1 MALTKISTGGVK
13 DDAASQAKI
22 ADEAIDEARLQV
34 SNAGTNGQF
43 LQKSSGT
50 GGLTWATVDTNLSS
64 DTTPQLGGDV
74 DTNDHNI
81 EFKDRNG
88 TDDANVL
95 NFGAGDDMRLYSDG
109 TNGYLQADTE
119 LRIGTASSTTN
130 AVFTSTKFDFRQDV
144 DITNSKKLGIGGSYG
159 SSGQVLTSGGSG
171 AAPSWAAVPPA
182 GNTFT
187 AVANGSIANNKA
199 VKLDT
204 DGKVSQIAES
214 VTNHSVPTKIGSGS
228 DTAIVQFTLNDK
240 YAQWMRIA
248 RISDTQYAC
257 LWWSS
262 VDEKIRSRIFTVN
275 GESFS
280 VHTPL
285 TDTPEMQELA
295 TDEYAR
301 DLDIVYD
308 SNRSK
313 LLAVWTDSNHHCVA
327 KVGTVSGTGTS
338 ATITWDSSTTT
349 IRSGSSSSKTRN
361 NCLVWNE
368 DLNNFGYFYYTD
380 ASPDKYYGKIVT
392 INSSGG
398 IELGTELDLTFSN
411 DDFPIGT
418 IYSLDAVYDTT
429 NNRFGVWLSAIDS
442 NSTTRYRG
450 MGVCLSASGSGTS
463 AALTKQSG
471 HQGNI
476 AYWRLVTSYNHSKYA
491 HFKCCYIPE
500 NDLVAVTYQD
510 TADWKVKMRF
520 FQSND
525 TNVDFNFGSETT
537 FLEPTGNT
545 TMGLWSMVYSPGINK
560 PVVFYVDTDGKLYSF
575 ILNIS
580 GNTHSAT
587 YTKSNITTLHSNTDW
602 YRKSAAGWNSQ
613 STNMQRAVA
622 SASGGQ
628 LFFPCINGSSISN
641 RESYIVSAKV
651 QDVTPNFTA
660 ADTYVGFADA
670 AYTNGQTVTVKTYG
684 NNVSTLSGLTIGS
697 KYYVQHNGTVGTTA
711 PSTNAIAGIAIAADK
726 LLIREPT

>member
-199 VKLDT
+199 VKLDS

-214 VTNHSVPTKIGSGS
+214 VSDLSVPT
-228 DTAIVQFTLNDK
+228 AISSNLSLTYTPDV
-240 YAQWMRIA
+240 A
-248 RISDTQYAC
+248 RYLRLARVSDTQYAAIW
-257 LWWSS
+257 LDQNSKVVS
-262 VDEKIRSRIFTVN
+262 RLITVDSAGNV
-275 GESFS
+275 FS
-280 VHTPL
+280 CHTPL
-285 TDTPEMQELA
+285 TDGPQMQEVNG
-295 TDEYAR
+295 TDNNAQ
-301 DLDIVYD
+301 DLDIAYD
-308 SNRSK
+308 SNTGK
-313 LLAVWTDSNHHCVA
+313 LLAVWTSTSSRHCHG
-327 KVGTVSGTGTS
+327 KVGTISGTGTS
-338 ATITWDSSTTT
+338 ASITWDTSTTE
-349 IRSGSSSSKTRN
+349 IRNGGASDPTYGNK
-361 NCLVWNE
+361 LVWNE
-368 DLNNFGYFYYTD
+368 DTNSFGYFCYTRGSD
-380 ASPDKYYGKIVT
+380 DKGYARMVT

-398 IELGTELDLTFSN
+398 IELGTMATILPWTQQDQPLEE
-411 DDFPIGT
+411 

-429 NNRFGVWLSAIDS
+429 NNYFVVYATGKYSNKYRSSGNVLS
-442 NSTTRYRG
+442 T
-450 MGVCLSASGSGTS
+450 SGSGTS
-463 AALTKQSG
+463 ATLST
-471 HQGNI
+471 
-476 AYWRLVTSYNHSKYA
+476 VTSYQGDIVMWQYNDTSANGRHKLVQ
-491 HFKCCYIPE
+491 CCYDPSK
-500 NDLVAVTYQD
+500 DLVLVTYIDED
-510 TADWKVKMRF
+510 TAGSGHNHLYVRLSKKKS
-520 FQSND
+520 SNND
-525 TNVDFNFGSETT
+525 YAVGSA
-537 FLEPTGNT
+537 T
-545 TMGLWSMVYSPGINK
+545 TMVAATTSTWSIVYSPGINK
-560 PVVFYVDTDGKLYSF
+560 PVLIWINSSGQVESK
-575 ILNIS
+575 ILTIS
-580 GNTHSAT
+580 GTSTSSSISYSTSTVIHS
-587 YTKSNITTLHSNTDW
+587 STDW
-602 YRKSAAGWNSQ
+602 DDKLNTGWQYQNLGQWCRAEASAAGGRILVPVQ
-613 STNMQRAVA
+613 KTAGA
-622 SASGGQ
+622 GTIGH
-628 LFFPCINGSSISN
+628 
-641 RESYIVSAKV
+641 IVPIKV
-651 QDVTPNFTA
+651 QNVVSNFTV
-660 ADTYVGFADA
+660 ADSYVGFADA
-670 AYTNGQTVTVKTYG
+670 AYTNGQTVTVKTVG
-684 NNVSTLSGLTIGS
+684 NNVGTLSGLTIGS
-697 KYYVQHNGTVGTTA
+697 KYYVQGDGTVGTTA
-711 PSTNAIAGIAIAADK
+711 YSTSAVAGIAIAADK